1 MISIGEHYR
10 GHELSGSKIGQLLK
24 ATNRA
29 AREETGPLVGSDD
42 FGPCGERPES
52 GAYFEVGS
60 APAVNVVFYVPG
72 SLGDFDIP
80 KIEASRFSR
89 KQKLLLVAV
98 PVPREEVESGGSV
111 EFVTGALHE
120 ANRIAAETFARK
132 GSEPF
137 DFERAEAIVE
147 RVRQSLVDQGFS

>member
-1 MISIGEHYR
+1 MISIGAHFRGPELDGSLIKHAIRRAMKAVEQARGPGYEEH
-10 GHELSGSKIGQLLK
+10 
-24 ATNRA
+24 A
-29 AREETGPLVGSDD
+29 
-42 FGPCGERPES
+42 
-52 GAYFEVGS
+52 

-98 PVPREEVESGGSV
+98 PVPAEMVESDAAA
-111 EFVTGALHE
+111 EFVIDALRQ

-132 GSEPF
+132 ETEPF
-137 DFERAEAIVE
+137 ALQRAEAIVDQVE
-147 RVRQSLVDQGFS
+147 RSLADQGFS